1 MLTLLAFF
9 FTGLIQDFL
18 VTLNWRYV
26 AKQKIAPAALMSCL
40 TTFVGMT
47 VFYNIIK
54 DNCGLVAILVYALG
68 VAVGTIVAMKCK
80 WGFGDKK

>member
-9 FTGLIQDFL
+9 ITGLIQDFL

-26 AKQKIAPAALMSCL
+26 AKQKITPAALMSCL

-54 DNCGLVAILVYALG
+54 DNCGIVVILAYALG
-68 VAVGTIVAMKCK
+68 VACGTIVAMKCK

>member
-1 MLTLLAFF
+1 MITLLAFF
-9 FTGLIQDFL
+9 ITGLIQDFL

-54 DNCGLVAILVYALG
+54 DNCGIVVILAYALG
-68 VAVGTIVAMKCK
+68 VACGTIVAMKCK

>member
-9 FTGLIQDFL
+9 ITGLVQDFL

-54 DNCGLVAILVYALG
+54 DNCGLAAILVYALG

>member
-9 FTGLIQDFL
+9 VVGLIQDFL

-54 DNCGLVAILVYALG
+54 DNCGLAAILVYALG
-68 VAVGTIVAMKCK
+68 VACGTIVAMKCK